1 MQAEPEPSGNALIQQ
16 EDKAKRVARPAV
28 DLWNAREAVGRSFSL
43 MEKSKKTTVE
53 ITVET
58 DQQYVKPVM
67 AA

>member
-1 MQAEPEPSGNALIQQ
+1 M
-16 EDKAKRVARPAV
+16 VARPAV
-28 DLWNAREAVGRSFSL
+28 DLWNTREAVGRSFSL